1 MSNMKPITMMTALCI
16 LISPPSSADV
26 LTTFDGSAGDIR
38 WRVVN
43 DNVMGGRSDGDFQ
56 IDSGSL
62 LFKGSTNTRGGGFS
76 SIRSIPAP
84 LTIPESA
91 AGFKLNLMGDGRTY
105 TFRVETSEGVSYW
118 AEFPTSKEWSIAQ
131 VPFSRFKPRWRGRW
145 LPGPELD
152 PARIVSIG
160 LMIYDGRDG
169 EFLLEVDWI
178 GVYQN
183 SQT

>member
-1 MSNMKPITMMTALCI
+1 MRLITLVTVTCI
-16 LISPPSSADV
+16 LISQPSSAHV

-43 DNVMGGRSDGDFQ
+43 DNVMGGRSDGGFQ

-84 LTIPESA
+84 IALPEGA
-91 AGFKLNLMGDGRTY
+91 AGFELNLKGDGRTY
-105 TFRVETSEGVSYW
+105 TFRIETSEGVSYW
-118 AEFPTSKEWSIAQ
+118 AEFPTTREWGIAQ
-131 VPFSRFKPRWRGRW
+131 VAFSSFKPRWRGRW
-145 LPGPELD
+145 LRGPELD
-152 PARIVSIG
+152 PAKIDGIG
-160 LMIYDGRDG
+160 LMIYDGLDG

-178 GVYQN
+178 GVYRE
-183 SQT
+183 SS